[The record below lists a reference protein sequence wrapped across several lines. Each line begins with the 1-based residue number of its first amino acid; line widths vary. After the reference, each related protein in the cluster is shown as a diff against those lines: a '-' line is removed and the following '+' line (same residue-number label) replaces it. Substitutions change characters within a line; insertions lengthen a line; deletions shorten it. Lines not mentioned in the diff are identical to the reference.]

1 MRTLT
6 FLAFLLEY
14 IEFEILWG
22 NDLSILL
29 FVTMLLKLNPIFYSF
44 IFRVNYGFI
53 YIFECCS
60 YLHHGGFHVTVTF
73 RAQ

>member
-22 NDLSILL
+22 NDLSVLL
-29 FVTMLLKLNPIFYSF
+29 FVTMLLKLNPFF
-44 IFRVNYGFI
+44 FTALFLG
-53 YIFECCS
+53 
-60 YLHHGGFHVTVTF
+60 
-73 RAQ
+73 